1 MKNEAMNDFER
12 QLTQRMRPVNAP
24 ETLAKFLAIAAEA
37 EQARRERGRWWM
49 WFRPKSSGGGVM
61 VFSKP
66 MVWTGFAMV
75 AAMLMVVFVGQQM
88 HVRQEREKAA
98 LATQEFE
105 AATRIEDQTMAHTRE
120 QLERAGIRLDQ

>member
-37 EQARRERGRWWM
+37 EQTRRERGRWWM
-49 WFRPKSSGGGVM
+49 WSRPKSGGGVM